1 MPATSVEGPAA
12 LRLGSMRQLDFIE
25 AGRLEWRDADE
36 PGLEGDGQAIVRPV
50 AVATCD
56 LDRALVMGAIPYQG
70 PFAFGHEGVA
80 EVVDVGDAVSS
91 IKPGALVS
99 VPFQI
104 SCGEC
109 ARCRRGQSGN
119 CESVPRLS
127 MYGLP
132 LGPDY
137 GGFLSDAVRVP
148 YADAMLVAVPDGI
161 DAAAVASLSDNIP
174 DAWRTVGPQLEAEPG
189 ATVLICAGAGS
200 IPLYATGI
208 AVALG
213 AERVDFAGGRP
224 EERELA
230 ERLGA
235 NLVDEDF
242 PERLGPYP
250 ITVDASGD
258 RAGLACALRSTEP
271 DGICTSVGIYFE
283 PETPIPLLEIYTKGI
298 RFATGRPHARES
310 MQPLLELVRD
320 GRFSPELVTRE
331 TASWDDA
338 AEALADHRGKLVIS
352 RD

>member
-1 MPATSVEGPAA
+1 
-12 LRLGSMRQLDFIE
+12 MRQLDFIE
-25 AGRLEWRDADE
+25 AGKLEWRDADE
-36 PGLEGDGQAIVRPV
+36 PRMEGDGEAIVRPL

-56 LDRALVMGAIPYQG
+56 LDRGLIAGVVPTQE
-70 PFAFGHEGVA
+70 PFAFGHEGIA
-80 EVVDVGDAVSS
+80 EVVEVGDAVEQLE
-91 IKPGALVS
+91 PGELVS

-109 ARCRRGQSGN
+109 GRCRRGQSGN
-119 CESVPRLS
+119 CDSVPRLS

-148 YADAMLVAVPDGI
+148 FADAMLVPVPEDVDPKAI
-161 DAAAVASLSDNIP
+161 ASLSDNLP
-174 DAWRTVGPQLEAEPG
+174 DAWRTVGPQLDAEPG

-200 IPLYATGI
+200 IPLYATAF

-213 AERVDFAGGRP
+213 AERVDFAGGSP
-224 EERELA
+224 EDRELA

-235 NLVDEDF
+235 NLVDEQF

-250 ITVDASGD
+250 ITVNGSFDH
-258 RAGLACALRSTEP
+258 AGLHCALRSTDA
-271 DGICTSVGIYFE
+271 DGICTSIGIYYE
-283 PETPIPLLEIYTKGI
+283 AETPVPLLEMYTKGI
-298 RFATGRPHARES
+298 WFHTGRVHAREA
-310 MQPLLELVRD
+310 MPRILELVQA
-320 GRFSPELVTRE
+320 GKVQPELVTRE

-338 AEALADHRGKLVIS
+338 AEALVAHRGKLVIS